1 MVAIF
6 GPTDPARNG
15 PYGTRS
21 IVLRHAASVTSY
33 AHHDRP
39 DDALRSIPAAEVL
52 RRSAAAAGE
61 WHVASWS
68 RIARRIR
75 VPVGFV
81 FAAFYLWLARPS
93 WACLAAGA
101 SVVAMGVA
109 LRAYASGHVRKAS
122 ELTTTGPYAH
132 TRNPLYL
139 GSLIIA
145 AGFAMA
151 ARSLWIALALAVI
164 FFAIYLPVIRLRRT
178 VPAFTIS
185 RLRRVC
191 SPRSPPAPE
200 LSSGG
205 RHCAANFLWTC
216 TGSIASTMRR
226 WGRRQSWRS

>member
-1 MVAIF
+1 MCWTQR
-6 GPTDPARNG
+6 GG
-15 PYGTRS
+15 CW
-21 IVLRHAASVTSY
+21 
-33 AHHDRP
+33 
-39 DDALRSIPAAEVL
+39 
-52 RRSAAAAGE
+52 E

-93 WACLAAGA
+93 WTCLAAGA
-101 SVVAMGVA
+101 AIVVIGVA

-145 AGFAMA
+145 AGFATA

-164 FFAIYLPVIRLRRT
+164 FFAIYLPVIRLEEQFLRSQF
-178 VPAFTIS
+178 PGFDEYA
-185 RLRRVC
+185 RRV
-191 SPRSPPAPE
+191 PRLLPK
-200 LSSGG
+200 L
-205 RHCAANFLWTC
+205 RAADGPRGEFSFDLYWKHREYNAALGAAAVLAVLVSKLLWWP
-216 TGSIASTMRR
+216 S
-226 WGRRQSWRS
+226 